1 MDSAISRI
9 VHASIGCIAVEALYR
24 RFSPQTRNDLPQY
37 WTQGGHIFFYSY
49 ILCLLTQ
56 LMDFKNIKWITTSVL
71 FRSTLSFL
79 HGLDGVAALL
89 IGLSMYYESEVGL
102 WISFIMITKFFLIH
116 LLNRLILAK
125 PCTTDIWGECTQT
138 TKSFLHHVSSF
149 LFICHPTE
157 IIITSIWRTVSMTG
171 HATLVL
177 RGVWKPDSI
186 AKISSILAQMR
197 VFVVSGI
204 LFICLVNSEIREAF
218 GRSAVGHISYM
229 MVRAGPV
236 FKTGA
241 VYLNN
246 DEKIAWSRCSD
257 GEKMVQLIKGTYP
270 MLSVELALL
279 SFTSAFFFAM
289 RIYTLLY

>member
-1 MDSAISRI
+1 MDSVISSI
-9 VHASIGCIAVEALYR
+9 VHASIGCIAVEALHR
-24 RFSPQTRNDLPQY
+24 RLSPQIRDDLPQY

-56 LMDFKNIKWITTSVL
+56 LMDFKNIKWITASVY
-71 FRSTLSFL
+71 FRSALSFL

-102 WISFIMITKFFLIH
+102 WISSIMITKFFLIH

-125 PCTTDIWGECTQT
+125 KSDTDIWVECTQT

-177 RGVWKPDSI
+177 RGKWKPDTIMKVSY
-186 AKISSILAQMR
+186 ILAQMR
-197 VFVVSGI
+197 ILVVFGI
-204 LFICLVNSEIREAF
+204 LLICAVNSEVREAF

-241 VYLNN
+241 IYLND
-246 DEKIAWSRCSD
+246 DEKITWNGCSD
-257 GEKMVQLIKGTYP
+257 GEKMAHLIKGTYP